1 MHAEEKIIK
10 GHCPECGSVKNAD
23 IVGAHEHEWRH
34 EDESIWSQIDYRIL
48 KCRGCDSIYFQR
60 AEVFS
65 ENVNYSYDADGETQY
80 EYEVTYSYWPSPL
93 KRPRPSWL
101 GDLVSVD
108 LDLFSILN
116 EVYSGLDNDLAILSA
131 TGMRTAFDRATELLD
146 IDPAKTFQQKL
157 EDLFAAGMVGA
168 AEKNTLA
175 VLADAGGAAAHR
187 GWKPD
192 PRQLATMMD
201 IVEAFCH
208 RNFILVSQVDKLKPH
223 IPAKQKRR
231 PASKSAQNLGNL

>member
-1 MHAEEKIIK
+1 
-10 GHCPECGSVKNAD
+10 
-23 IVGAHEHEWRH
+23 
-34 EDESIWSQIDYRIL
+34 
-48 KCRGCDSIYFQR
+48 
-60 AEVFS
+60 
-65 ENVNYSYDADGETQY
+65 
-80 EYEVTYSYWPSPL
+80 
-93 KRPRPSWL
+93 
-101 GDLVSVD
+101 VD

-208 RNFILVSQVDKLKPH
+208 RNFILVSQVDKLGCKM
-223 IPAKQKRR
+223 
-231 PASKSAQNLGNL
+231 NLHPEVGIVFEIFCRSFWSSTQS